1 MAAEMTEKYVRI
13 KGIVRDAYVEFDFA
27 IGDPTLFVELV
38 LPITAFQDFCD
49 KNQVK
54 TLSPEQCRQIDKEME
69 KWRYGEDTLA
79 ATNKKLTE
87 SNHVLATKYSDIK
100 Q

>member
-1 MAAEMTEKYVRI
+1 MATETTEKYVRI
-13 KGIVRDAYVEFDFA
+13 KGIVRDKYVEFDFA

-38 LPITAFQDFCD
+38 LPISAFQDFCD

-54 TLSPEQCRQIDKEME
+54 TLSPEQCQQIDLEME

-79 ATNKKLTE
+79 ASNKNSQHRNTF
-87 SNHVLATKYSDIK
+87 
-100 Q
+100 